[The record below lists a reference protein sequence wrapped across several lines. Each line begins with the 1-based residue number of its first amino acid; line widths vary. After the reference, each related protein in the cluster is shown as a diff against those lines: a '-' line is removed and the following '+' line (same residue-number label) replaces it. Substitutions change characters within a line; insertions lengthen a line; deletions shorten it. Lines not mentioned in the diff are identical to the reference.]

1 MSITTVESVALADFE
16 SEFDWSQ
23 IELLAEGEADLNK
36 IATSCFS
43 KSLA

>member
-23 IELLAEGEADLNK
+23 IELLAEEDRLPKNSLLKNK
-36 IATSCFS
+36 
-43 KSLA
+43 LM